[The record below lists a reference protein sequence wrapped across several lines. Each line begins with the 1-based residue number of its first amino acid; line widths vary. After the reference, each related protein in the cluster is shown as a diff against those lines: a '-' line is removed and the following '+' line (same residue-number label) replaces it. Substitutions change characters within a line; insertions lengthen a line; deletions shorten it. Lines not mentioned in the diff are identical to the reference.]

1 MNIWYVVYR
10 TDSLT
15 YTIAKA
21 LSVGG
26 YDVSVWVVNPHLDHG
41 LSAGIDKNLRETPRV
56 KVVARDEA
64 ALPQAIDRLIVQVFP
79 RPQETL
85 QDVGT
90 LARRARRITLI
101 SAGDRSRSWR
111 DAVKQ
116 QGLEVR
122 RLGRYASRIDRVL
135 YKDGF
140 YSRDLLG
147 IFKPRRAVG
156 FDAHSQF
163 IHDEELFRAM
173 HARDW
178 DPKIRRPILANFLGS
193 QDPEIRKRVLDSVR
207 PLFQFE
213 DGASHPIASNKS
225 MRWHEYSDA
234 AAIGLDPRE
243 FVNVLS
249 DSDFTLC
256 PRGYSLVTHRP
267 IEALLRGSIPV
278 LSDDELDLYGV
289 EFKDKE
295 NCIGVQDG
303 RWRETVERLAQMQ
316 EPEIAPMRARIHTMF
331 DDFLNYPAMA
341 KRIRARVGMED

>member
-1 MNIWYVVYR
+1 MNVWYVVYR

-41 LSAGIDKNLRETPRV
+41 LSAGIDKSLRETPRV

-64 ALPQAIDRLIVQVFP
+64 ALPQVIDRLIVQVFP

-111 DAVKQ
+111 NAVKQ

-147 IFKPRRAVG
+147 IFKSRRAVG

-207 PLFQFE
+207 SFFQPV
-213 DGASHPIASNKS
+213 GGSSPSLASNKT

-234 AAIGLDPRE
+234 AAIGLDPSE
-243 FVNVLS
+243 FVRVLS

-256 PRGYSLVTHRP
+256 PRGYSVVTHRP
-267 IEALLRGSIPV
+267 IEAMLRGSIPV
-278 LSDDELDLYGV
+278 LSVDELDLYGIDL
-289 EFKDKE
+289 KDGE
-295 NCIGVQDG
+295 NCIGVQAG
-303 RWRETVERLAQMQ
+303 RWREAVEGLARAG
-316 EPEIAPMRARIHTMF
+316 EPDITRMRTNIHAMF
-331 DDFLNYPAMA
+331 DEFLNYPAMA
-341 KRIRARVGMED
+341 KRIRARLGMD

>member
-1 MNIWYVVYR
+1 MNVWYVVYR

-26 YDVSVWVVNPHLDHG
+26 HHISVWIVNPHLDHG
-41 LSAGIDKNLRETPRV
+41 LSAAIDKSLRETPRV
-56 KVVARDEA
+56 SVVERDETV
-64 ALPQAIDRLIVQVFP
+64 LPDVIDRLIVQVFP

-85 QDVGT
+85 QDVDP

-111 DAVKQ
+111 NAVKQ
-116 QGLEVR
+116 QWLELR
-122 RLGRYASRIDRVL
+122 RLGRHASRIDRVL

-140 YSRDLLG
+140 YACDMLG
-147 IFKPRRAVG
+147 IFKSRQAVG

-163 IHDEELFRAM
+163 IHDENLFRAM

-178 DPKIRRPILANFLGS
+178 DPRIRRPILANFLGS

-207 PLFQFE
+207 SFFQP
-213 DGASHPIASNKS
+213 GSGSSPALASNKS

-234 AAIGLDPRE
+234 AAIGLGPEE
-243 FVNVLS
+243 FVRVLS

-256 PRGYSLVTHRP
+256 PRGYSRVTHRP
-267 IEALLRGSIPV
+267 IEAMLRGSIPV
-278 LSDDELDLYGV
+278 LSADELDLYDIELKSG
-289 EFKDKE
+289 E

-303 RWRETVERLAQMQ
+303 RWREAVEGLAKAG
-316 EPEIAPMRARIHTMF
+316 EPEITRMRTNIHAMF
-331 DDFLNYPAMA
+331 DEFLNYPAMA
-341 KRIRARVGMED
+341 KRIRARAGLA